1 MKKVWASAWKLT
13 AYDAR
18 ADAGIDQS
26 QVQAGALIQT
36 AVAATAAG
44 VLVTRHPTD
53 PTDARHYTI
62 NAKHG
67 LGLAVVDGKKIPESL
82 IVNWYNHGIRVLSR
96 SDEET
101 RLVYDPRGGTRE
113 LPNPHKGA
121 PVLTSPM
128 AIRLADTARA
138 LTKLFENDRLDIEWV
153 YEGDELNIVQARPLV
168 G

>member
-82 IVNWYNHGIRVLSR
+82 IVNWYNHGIASSAVPTKRRASSTIHAAARVSFR
-96 SDEET
+96 T
-101 RLVYDPRGGTRE
+101 RTRE
-113 LPNPHKGA
+113 
-121 PVLTSPM
+121 
-128 AIRLADTARA
+128 RRC
-138 LTKLFENDRLDIEWV
+138 
-153 YEGDELNIVQARPLV
+153 
-168 G
+168 